1 MMKLIVSALGLILAG
16 SVFFFY
22 TMPAYDNV
30 QTLQAQIDQ
39 YNSALDKAQQL
50 QQLKQTLLARYN
62 AFDPN
67 EIGRLQTMLPDGINN
82 VGLILDLDNL
92 AARYGLPLQNVD
104 VSGGDAAST
113 GSQTATGAIG
123 ASTQAYQSLTL
134 KFGTSGP
141 YSNFVQFL
149 SDLQSSLR
157 ILDIVS
163 LTVSPGAGSSAVI
176 GGNQTGSSA
185 APSYTYEITLK
196 TYWLK

>member
-1 MMKLIVSALGLILAG
+1 MIKFIASALGLVLAG
-16 SVFFFY
+16 SLFFFY

-62 AFDPN
+62 AFNPN
-67 EIGRLQTMLPDGINN
+67 DIARLQTMLPDGVNN

-92 AARYGLPLQNVD
+92 AAHYGLPLQNVD
-104 VSGGDAAST
+104 VSGGDTAST
-113 GSQTATGAIG
+113 GTQTATGAIG
-123 ASTQAYQSLTL
+123 ANTQTYQSLTL

-141 YSNFVQFL
+141 YSSFVQFL

-163 LTVSPGAGSSAVI
+163 LSVAPGTGSSAVI
-176 GGNQTGSSA
+176 GGQQTSSSP